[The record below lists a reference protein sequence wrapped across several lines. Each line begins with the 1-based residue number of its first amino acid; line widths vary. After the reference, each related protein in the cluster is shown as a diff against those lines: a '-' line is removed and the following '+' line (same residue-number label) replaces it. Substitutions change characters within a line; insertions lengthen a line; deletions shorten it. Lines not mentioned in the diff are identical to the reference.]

1 MALPDT
7 QRTLKDHAKISSIL
21 TLGMVNRIFVLFRL
35 QLIARFLSF
44 GPSVFDPVLLRAMFF
59 VGACFGLAKL
69 IEIDR
74 LDQA

>member
-1 MALPDT
+1 
-7 QRTLKDHAKISSIL
+7 
-21 TLGMVNRIFVLFRL
+21 MVNRIFVLFRL